1 MTEFFKFLVGILLL
15 LLPLLLR
22 RRVLLGHVLLQPVGA
37 RPDKLALAA
46 LKRKHTTISNQSD
59 SSISS
64 ISSREGPPR
73 GELLFSPLEKIDLL
87 YHPKSWK
94 FSLKVKILSNKAYAK
109 QLWSDLMYC

>member
-1 MTEFFKFLVGILLL
+1 MEEKQEMLFKKCS
-15 LLPLLLR
+15 
-22 RRVLLGHVLLQPVGA
+22 LQGSSLA
-37 RPDKLALAA
+37 SKEDAKLELKYWAKWAAHSSLALSAYY
-46 LKRKHTTISNQSD
+46 SNQSD

-73 GELLFSPLEKIDLL
+73 CELLFSPLEKIDLL

>member
-1 MTEFFKFLVGILLL
+1 MDSTAAATAENPVCIAFSILFHHGDFELC
-15 LLPLLLR
+15 
-22 RRVLLGHVLLQPVGA
+22 
-37 RPDKLALAA
+37 LAYWLAMSWKPYA
-46 LKRKHTTISNQSD
+46 QYVMYSNQSD

-73 GELLFSPLEKIDLL
+73 CELLFSPLEKIDLL

-94 FSLKVKILSNKAYAK
+94 FRLKVKILSNKTYAK